1 MTVFVGNSG
10 VVKLRRSTPSTAF
23 ASTVDPSDVNV
34 SKKRFSFDFPQE
46 MLLTGDLL
54 QIKST
59 NGANLAFIDASGWD
73 GGSQLPDGNW
83 YINVDELGGICLY
96 DTFANALNGGSTGK
110 ITLAAITTAIPI
122 EVKSVQAEYNILGLV
137 RSFELNNDR
146 EVVDITALGDEFRK
160 NESSLISGSGSIEC
174 QFHYDPDIAGLTV
187 DSDVPSYLHEL
198 ILRQKL
204 GAEFDAELHI
214 VQKGKNLDATG
225 DQFYFEFK
233 GIVTN
238 AAIGL
243 GTGQLTVSNFNF
255 VTTGAITPKLG
266 IGIVTSYVL
275 KEDTDR
281 ILLEQPGSGKL
292 ELETD

>member
-23 ASTVDPSDVNV
+23 SSTVDPSDINV
-34 SKKRFSFDFPQE
+34 TKKRFSFDFPQE

-54 QIKST
+54 RIKST

-83 YINVDELGGICLY
+83 YINVDELGGIYLY
-96 DTFANALNGGSTGK
+96 DTFANALNGQSTGRV
-110 ITLAAITTAIPI
+110 TLAAISTAIPI
-122 EVKSVQAEYNILGLV
+122 EVKSVQADYNILGLV

-214 VQKGKNLDATG
+214 VQKGKNLDSTG

-266 IGIVTSYVL
+266 IGLTTNYVL

-292 ELETD
+292 ELED

>member
-10 VVKLRRSTPSTAF
+10 VVKLRRSTPATTF
-23 ASTVDPSDVNV
+23 TSTVDPGDVNV
-34 SKKRFSFDFPQE
+34 TKKRFSFDFPQE
-46 MLLTGDLL
+46 MLLTGDRL

-59 NGANLAFIDASGWD
+59 NGADLAFIDSSGWD
-73 GGSQLPDGNW
+73 GGSQLPDGAW

-96 DTFANALNGGSTGK
+96 DTFANALNGQSTGK

-146 EVVDITALGDEFRK
+146 EVVDVTALSDEFRK

-174 QFHYDPDIAGLTV
+174 QFHYDPDAAGLTV

-214 VQKGKNLDATG
+214 VEKGKNLDATG

-243 GTGQLTVSNFNF
+243 GTGTLTVSNFNF
-255 VTTGAITPKLG
+255 VTTGAISIKLG
-266 IGIVTSYVL
+266 LGIISNYVL

-281 ILLEQPGSGKL
+281 ILLEQAGSGKL
-292 ELETD
+292 ELED

>member
-10 VVKLRRSTPSTAF
+10 VVKLRRSTPATTF
-23 ASTVDPSDVNV
+23 ASTVDPGDVNV
-34 SKKRFSFDFPQE
+34 TKKRFSFDFPQE
-46 MLLTGDLL
+46 MLLTGDRL

-59 NGANLAFIDASGWD
+59 NGANLAFIDGSGWD

-96 DTFANALNGGSTGK
+96 NTFANALNGQSTGK

-122 EVKSVQAEYNILGLV
+122 EVKSVQAEYNVLGLV

-146 EVVDITALGDEFRK
+146 EVVDVTALSDEFRK

-174 QFHYDPDIAGLTV
+174 QFHYDPDEAGLTV
-187 DSDVPSYLHEL
+187 DSDVPSYLPEL

-214 VQKGKNLDATG
+214 VAKGKNLDATG

-243 GTGQLTVSNFNF
+243 GTGALTVSTFNF
-255 VTTGAITPKLG
+255 VTTGAISIKLG
-266 IGIVTSYVL
+266 LGIVVNYVL

-292 ELETD
+292 EIED

>member
-10 VVKLRRSTPSTAF
+10 VVKLRRSTPATTF
-23 ASTVDPSDVNV
+23 ASTVDPGDVNV

-46 MLLTGDLL
+46 MLLTGDRL

-59 NGANLAFIDASGWD
+59 NGANLEFIDASGWD

-96 DTFANALNGGSTGK
+96 NTFANALNGQSTGK

-146 EVVDITALGDEFRK
+146 EVVDVTALSDEFRK

-174 QFHYDPDIAGLTV
+174 QFHYDPDIASLTV

-214 VQKGKNLDATG
+214 VEKGKNFDATG

-233 GIVTN
+233 GIVTS

-243 GTGQLTVSNFNF
+243 GTGTLTLSTFNF
-255 VTTGAITPKLG
+255 VTTGAISIKLG
-266 IGIVTSYVL
+266 LGIVTNYVL

-292 ELETD
+292 EIED

>member
-1 MTVFVGNSG
+1 MTVFLGNSG
-10 VVKLRRSTPSTAF
+10 RVRIRRGTPERTF
-23 ASTVDPSDVNV
+23 TSTVDPGDVNV
-34 SKKRFSFDFPQE
+34 TKKRFSFDFPQE
-46 MLLTGDLL
+46 MLLTGDRL

-59 NGANLAFIDASGWD
+59 NGADLAFIDGSGWD
-73 GGSQLPDGNW
+73 GGSQLPDGAW
-83 YINVDELGGICLY
+83 FINVDDLGGISLY
-96 DTFANALNGGSTGK
+96 DTFANALNGQSSGK

-146 EVVDITALGDEFRK
+146 EVVDVTALSDEFRK
-160 NESSLISGSGSIEC
+160 NESGLISGSGSVSCE
-174 QFHYDPDIAGLTV
+174 FHYDPDAAGLTV
-187 DSDVPSYLHEL
+187 DTDVPSYLHEL

-204 GAEFDAELHI
+204 GAEFDAELYI
-214 VQKGKNLDATG
+214 VEQGENAEATN
-225 DQFYFEFK
+225 DFFFFEFK

-243 GTGQLTVSNFNF
+243 GTGELTVSNFNF
-255 VTTGAITPKLG
+255 VTTGPITPKLG
-266 IGIVTSYVL
+266 LGIISNYVL

-292 ELETD
+292 ELED

>member
-1 MTVFVGNSG
+1 MTVFLGNSG
-10 VVKLRRSTPSTAF
+10 RVRLRRSTPERTF
-23 ASTVDPSDVNV
+23 TSTVDPGDVNV

-46 MLLTGDLL
+46 MLLTGDRL

-59 NGANLAFIDASGWD
+59 NGANLAFIDGSGWD
-73 GGSQLPDGNW
+73 GGSQLPDGAW
-83 YINVDELGGICLY
+83 FINVDDIGGISLY
-96 DTFANALNGGSTGK
+96 DTFANALNGQSSGK

-146 EVVDITALGDEFRK
+146 EVVDVTALSDEFRK
-160 NESSLISGSGSIEC
+160 NESGLISGSGSVSCE
-174 QFHYDPDIAGLTV
+174 FHYDPDAAGLTV
-187 DSDVPSYLHEL
+187 DTDVPSYLHEL

-204 GAEFDAELHI
+204 GAEFDAELYI
-214 VQKGKNLDATG
+214 VEQGENAEATN
-225 DQFYFEFK
+225 DFFFFEFK

-243 GTGQLTVSNFNF
+243 GTGELTVSNFNF
-255 VTTGAITPKLG
+255 VTTGPITPKLG
-266 IGIVTSYVL
+266 LGIISNYVL